1 MSSKSRIKK
10 RIVKANKIIATISI
24 HDSFSLSYIQIDLH
38 WLLDDDMENRIEK
51 CFFLI
56 IQAGFI
62 DSKYRGI

>member
-1 MSSKSRIKK
+1 VSSKSRIKK
-10 RIVKANKIIATISI
+10 RIAKANQITATISI
-24 HDSFSLSYIQIDLH
+24 NDIFSLSYIQIDLH
-38 WLLDDDMENRIEK
+38 WLLDNDMENRIEK